1 MSRKALLLVMFV
13 APLLMGVTS
22 EASMKKIRFSDISS
36 KEFKN
41 ILNGNPADLVVEFRQ
56 GDQIPISI
64 NAVGDIFETRDSE
77 PNHLVVKRSFFLKFD
92 QMPTLLMSWDGER
105 FVPFKELVGGK
116 FEIGVEGAPA
126 SQININL
133 EINEKK

>member
-13 APLLMGVTS
+13 ATLFMGVTS

-116 FEIGVEGAPA
+116 FEI
-126 SQININL
+126 
-133 EINEKK
+133 